1 MGLYTYFSQG
11 RRNDKRARGGGAD
24 RFQGALLLIIDLRFL
39 VGPWTFVRVGDPAV
53 FLGSLHDI
61 SNMHNK
67 ILRRLNSKKKHSH
80 LIRI

>member
-11 RRNDKRARGGGAD
+11 RLNDKRARGAD

-39 VGPWTFVRVGDPAV
+39 VGPWTFVRVGDQAV

-67 ILRRLNSKKKHSH
+67 ILRRLNSKKHSH
-80 LIRI
+80 MIRI